1 MEHTSESSGWDAGAQ
16 AGSDR
21 TERDCRAGEGARAP
35 YGIGGPAPS
44 PARTPRREC
53 ANGRS
58 RTPSLSGAIVAS
70 VGALALVACGGGG
83 EQPQMSRTEG
93 VKAAAAQSESPERWC
108 DVFYTGD
115 SAPALVLPKLVPA
128 RAGEPLPS
136 VVADHWTWLNLWA
149 SWCVPCRREMP
160 LLLRWHDQMGRDGAQ
175 VDLWFVSV
183 DETQEDLTRFLAAN
197 PTVAPGSSVR
207 LAAFSLLQPW
217 LKRFPG
223 APTDTVPLQ
232 VIAAPGGRVR
242 CVRAGSL
249 VDADYPVVKALLAR

>member
-1 MEHTSESSGWDAGAQ
+1 MTPPLS
-16 AGSDR
+16 
-21 TERDCRAGEGARAP
+21 RAALLLLA
-35 YGIGGPAPS
+35 
-44 PARTPRREC
+44 
-53 ANGRS
+53 
-58 RTPSLSGAIVAS
+58 AS
-70 VGALALVACGGGG
+70 AVALAGCGGGS

-93 VKAAAAQSESPERWC
+93 VKSAAQQQETPERWC

-128 RAGEPLPS
+128 RTGEPLP
-136 VVADHWTWLNLWA
+136 ALAGDRWTWLNLWA
-149 SWCVPCRREMP
+149 TWCVPCRREMP
-160 LLLRWHDQMGRDGAQ
+160 LLLRWHDQMDRAGAK

-183 DETQEDLTRFLAAN
+183 DETQEDLTKFLAAN
-197 PTVAPGSSVR
+197 PTMAPGSSVR

-232 VIAAPGGRVR
+232 VIAAPGGKVR